1 MTCDTSGKQES
12 WGQHFWQIFCYYIL
26 CNSSRWMNW
35 TANSTSPRFWI
46 LLYVWGLIG
55 ARLFG
60 SPYAIRGFPLSPA
73 LYVEEF
79 QSISHP
85 LQVTPSGSDTRQGE
99 ACGEAKA
106 GSRSLCC
113 NWVSLG
119 VWDWSGVS
127 QNTWIPRFTA
137 LLHRLS
143 STQRK
148 HKCNQKG
155 LGWKNTGQSF
165 FS

>member
-1 MTCDTSGKQES
+1 MLTSCSLFQTTEPEGSAVFLTPSSWPPYISRLLKYQGTNDMWHQWKTRS

-26 CNSSRWMNW
+26 CKSSRWMNW
-35 TANSTSPRFWI
+35 AANSTSPRFWI
-46 LLYVWGLIG
+46 LLYVWGLIS

-60 SPYAIRGFPLSPA
+60 SPYAIRGFLLSPA

-119 VWDWSGVS
+119 VWDW
-127 QNTWIPRFTA
+127 
-137 LLHRLS
+137 
-143 STQRK
+143 
-148 HKCNQKG
+148 
-155 LGWKNTGQSF
+155 
-165 FS
+165 